1 MTKTTE
7 AEKPIGVKLMMP
19 PAAYETA
26 KAEARRNNIACTGT
40 QIRIDVVRYYEG
52 VARRRAK
59 KKSEKRVGVRGGAKN
74 LKNGRSL
81 VKNIMA

>member
-52 VARRRAK
+52 VARRRARQADRG
-59 KKSEKRVGVRGGAKN
+59 SKRGAKN
-74 LKNGRSL
+74 LKKGRSL